1 MTPLLQRLLTV
12 LGDGELH
19 SGQDLAAAV
28 GVSRTAIWKH
38 LQQAAT
44 LEVAIER
51 ARGRGYRLP
60 GGLELLDRERIL
72 AALTPGARTLLGEL
86 QVLTSVDSTNSHVRR
101 RAEAGE
107 RYPLAVL
114 AERQT
119 AGRGRL
125 GRTWV
130 SPFGRNLYL
139 SVGWSFSDGAASLA
153 GLSLAV
159 GVATRRALAASG
171 VSGLGLKWPN
181 DILRDR
187 HKVGGI
193 LLEMTGDPAGSCQVI
208 VGIGINVAMP
218 HAAAVAIEQPWAD
231 LADVGTVTRNGLA
244 AAVLSELLP
253 LLANFPITKFA
264 AYREEWER
272 HDAYRGARVRITT
285 PGTQLDGIARGVTAG
300 GALRLDVDGREQL
313 INGGEMSL
321 REAP

>member
-12 LGDGELH
+12 LSDGELH

-28 GVSRTAIWKH
+28 GLSRTAIWKH
-38 LQQAAT
+38 LQQMAT
-44 LEVAIER
+44 FDVAIES

-72 AALTPGARTLLGEL
+72 AALTPRARALLGEL
-86 QVLTSVDSTNSHVRR
+86 QVLASIDSTNSQVRR
-101 RAEAGE
+101 QPNASQ
-107 RYPLAVL
+107 PLAVL
-114 AERQT
+114 AECQT

-159 GVATRRALAASG
+159 GVAAHRALTAIG
-171 VSGLGLKWPN
+171 VTGLGLKWPN

-193 LLEMTGDPAGSCQVI
+193 LLEVTGDPAGSCQVI

-231 LADVGTVTRNGLA
+231 LADVGEVTRNGLA

-253 LLANFPITKFA
+253 VLADFPTTGFA
-264 AYREEWER
+264 AYQEEWEL
-272 HDAYRGARVRITT
+272 HDAYRGARVRIAT
-285 PGTQLDGIARGVTAG
+285 PGTQIEGIARGVTAG
-300 GALRLDVDGREQL
+300 GALRLDVDGREHL
-313 INGGEMSL
+313 INGGEMCL
-321 REAP
+321 RGVP